1 MYRSNNLM
9 GVILAGGEGVRL
21 QNFVRTLYGYHR
33 PKQYCTFTGTRSMF
47 KHTID
52 RAAMLI
58 PPNQLL
64 TVVNS
69 DHRNYVA
76 EESLNRTP
84 ITILEQPCL
93 RDTAAGILLPLLK
106 IENINPN
113 ATVAIFPSDH
123 YILNEKRFME
133 HVDKAAQ
140 FIDENPKSIVMLGIK
155 PNKIE
160 SGYGWIE
167 PTRDLFSDGVTKIFN
182 VKKFIEKPDSSYTK
196 VLMSQGCMINTFV
209 MIGKCSAFIKHINFC
224 LPELVGAFKPIRA
237 KMGTSMEKINIR
249 RLYKYLPSFNFSKSV
264 LENIPQYLNV
274 LEVTDVYWS
283 DWGDEHRINTDLETI
298 NVAMEESLL
307 AMSF

>member
-1 MYRSNNLM
+1 MYRSNNMM

-52 RAAMLI
+52 RASMLI
-58 PPNQLL
+58 PQKQLF
-64 TVVNS
+64 TIVNS

-84 ITILEQPCL
+84 ITIIEQPCL

-106 IENINPN
+106 IESINPD

-133 HVDKAAQ
+133 HVNKAAL
-140 FIDENPKSIVMLGIK
+140 FVEENPKSIVTLGIK
-155 PNKIE
+155 PDRIE

-167 PTRDLFSDGVTKIFN
+167 PTRDLFSDGTTKIFN

-209 MIGKCSAFIKHINFC
+209 MIGKCSSFIKHINFC
-224 LPELVGAFKPIRA
+224 LPELVGAFQPIRA

-283 DWGDEHRINTDLETI
+283 DWGDEHRINSDLESI
-298 NVAMEESLL
+298 NVAMEEALL
-307 AMSF
+307 AM